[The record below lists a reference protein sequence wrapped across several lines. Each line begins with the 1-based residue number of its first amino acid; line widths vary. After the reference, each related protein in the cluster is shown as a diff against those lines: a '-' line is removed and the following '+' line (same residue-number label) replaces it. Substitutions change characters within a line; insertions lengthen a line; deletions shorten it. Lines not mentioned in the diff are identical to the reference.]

1 MKLPPFV
8 RLRTVNR
15 SPENEEED
23 GGEAKKWGRNEI
35 ERQRWEERTKKKVGD
50 SGARRRALA
59 AGARRRWRT
68 KKQREEADPIDDDDE
83 GEGVRVWY
91 MEREEGSVWFV
102 EIY

>member
-8 RLRTVNR
+8 RRRIVNR
-15 SPENEEED
+15 SPENEEQD
-23 GGEAKKWGRNEI
+23 GGEAEKGVRNEI

-68 KKQREEADPIDDDDE
+68 KKKQREEADQIDDDDE
-83 GEGVRVWY
+83 GEGVQVWY
-91 MEREEGSVWFV
+91 M
-102 EIY
+102 